1 MKAVESLSRLA
12 LGITLLVAVDPS
24 SVRAGTAPENL
35 PPHPRL
41 LFNRAGLEAFK
52 TKMGTEPW
60 RKAWAKSLASL
71 DRDLAR
77 PLELPPRGGNWSH
90 NYVCPEHGA
99 RLSRGKALGP
109 WQWEHKCPVGPHMLR
124 GDPAQAVLDF
134 DGNGIMGAH
143 GSLAAE
149 AREMGLAWAVTGEPR
164 YAERARAIVLA
175 YAERY
180 LTYERHDNHGKPVK
194 KTGTG
199 GRVASQSLTE
209 AGWLTTLLQGAD
221 FVWDTFTA
229 DQRESVERKLIR
241 PALDETVRNTSSK
254 PTIHNIQC
262 HRNSA
267 VGLAGFLL
275 GDRALIDEAID
286 GRHGYRV
293 NMARGVQADG
303 AWFEGAWGYHFYTID
318 GLWPL
323 TEAARNCGIDLYG
336 PELRRMFEAPLRLA
350 TPALRLPAFN
360 DSGEVDLGDRADSYE
375 LAFARYGDPGFAAL
389 PAVARRTG
397 SLARWFG
404 AGVVTGSVAAA
415 AGSRN
420 AQASG
425 YAILQKGA
433 GTNATWVCLKYGPH
447 GGGHGHYD
455 KNNAVVYAGGRW
467 LLPDAGTHAYG
478 SPLHKSWDKTTFA
491 HNTVVVD
498 GKSQAEA
505 AGKCLAFGSAGDLDF
520 VMTDA
525 GSVYPGVRHVRTVV
539 MSRTGVVV
547 FVDHITAD
555 VPRTIDLVCHVAG
568 SWRNLPDG
576 AAFAP
581 AQQPGY
587 QHLRDATTRTSEA
600 GLSLEVSGAGGT
612 STRLVLAGGT
622 ATEAITGTGVGKST
636 ADRVP
641 VAVFRRVA
649 GVSTFVWAVSVDG
662 TPVSLDAK
670 GDAGGSTLVTV
681 TAGGTPWRFRS
692 DPVSGSVEVPA
703 YSSTTRME

>member
-1 MKAVESLSRLA
+1 MKALSRLA
-12 LGITLLVAVDPS
+12 LGVFALLAADPS
-24 SVRAGTAPENL
+24 AVRAQKAPENL

-52 TKMGTEPW
+52 AKMATEPW
-60 RKAWAKSLASL
+60 RRAWTKSLASL
-71 DRDLAR
+71 DKDLAR

-99 RLSRGKALGP
+99 RLSLGKAIGP
-109 WQWEHKCPVGPHMLR
+109 WQWEHRCPVGPHVLR
-124 GDPAQAVLDF
+124 GDPSQAVLDF
-134 DGNGIMGAH
+134 DGNGIMGVH
-143 GSLAAE
+143 GSLAGE
-149 AREMGLAWAVTGEPR
+149 ARDMGLAWAVTGEPR

-180 LTYERHDNHGKPVK
+180 LTYARHDNHGKPVK
-194 KTGTG
+194 KAGSG

-209 AGWLTTLLQGAD
+209 AGWLTALMHGAD
-221 FVWDTFTA
+221 LVWDTLSA
-229 DQRESVERKLIR
+229 EQRATVERKLIR
-241 PALDETVRNTSSK
+241 PALDETVRNPSTN
-254 PTIHNIQC
+254 PCVHNIQC

-286 GRHGYRV
+286 GRHGYRA
-293 NMARGVQADG
+293 NMAGGVQADG
-303 AWFEGAWGYHFYTID
+303 AWFEGAWGYHFYTLD

-323 TEAARNCGIDLYG
+323 TEAARNVGIDLYG

-350 TPALRLPAFN
+350 TPTLRLPAFN
-360 DSGEVDLGDRADSYE
+360 DSGEVDLAGRADSYE
-375 LAFARYGDPGFAAL
+375 LAFARYGDPAFAAL
-389 PAVARRTG
+389 PAASRRSG

-404 AGVVTGSVAAA
+404 AGTVAGNVVAA

-420 AQASG
+420 AEASG

-433 GTNATWVCLKYGPH
+433 GTNATWVCVKYGPH

-455 KNNAVVYAGGRW
+455 KNNAVVFAGGRW
-467 LLPDAGTHAYG
+467 LMPDAGTHAYG

-505 AGKCLAFGSAGDLDF
+505 TGKCLAFGSAGAVDY

-525 GSVYPGVRHVRTVV
+525 GAVHPGVRHVRTVA
-539 MSRTGVVV
+539 MAGADAVV
-547 FVDHITAD
+547 FVDHVAAD
-555 VPRTIDLVCHVAG
+555 APRTLDLVCHVAG
-568 SWRNLPDG
+568 AWRSLPEGSAFDG
-576 AAFAP
+576 PP
-581 AQQPGY
+581 APGY
-587 QHLRDATTRTSEA
+587 QHLRDATTRTSGA
-600 GLSLEVSGAGGT
+600 GFALEVAGAGA
-612 STRLVLAGGT
+612 SSARLVLAAGAPTG
-622 ATEAITGTGVGKST
+622 AITGTGVGKST

-649 GVSTFVWAVSVDG
+649 RETAFVWAVSVFGAPVDLASTPAADG
-662 TPVSLDAK
+662 GTR
-670 GDAGGSTLVTV
+670 VTV
-681 TAGGTPWRFRS
+681 KSGGRTWRFRS
-692 DPVSGSVEVPA
+692 DPASGAVSVPA
-703 YSSTTRME
+703 D